1 MLARTQ
7 HYIRSSS
14 VMTFSVVIA
23 GRPNVGKSTLFNR
36 LTGKQHALVDDMPGV
51 TRDRREGDASLG
63 GMEFTLIDTA
73 GLEDA
78 PEGSLA
84 ARMTAQTEKAIDDA
98 DVTLL
103 VVDGRTGIT
112 PIDQH
117 FAQLVRRKKAK
128 VILVVNKAEGGKA
141 SNAISESYRLGF
153 GEPVAISAAHG
164 EGLSELYD
172 ALAPFA
178 KKQNYEEN
186 SQPEENIN
194 TPMQI
199 AIVGR
204 PNVGKS
210 TLVNK
215 ILGEDRVLTGP
226 EAGITR
232 DAIAVDFEFGGR
244 TIKLVDTAGM
254 RRKSNVVQKVEKLAV
269 ADTLRAVQ
277 YAHVVIL
284 VIDAQAPMEK
294 QENTIASLVEQEG
307 RAMVVAINK
316 WDTVSDKPAYLKAI
330 NEILEK
336 TLPQLKG
343 VEVVPI
349 SAETG
354 FQIPKLLKTCF
365 HLYEL
370 WNKEIGTGAL
380 NRWLESAL
388 EIHAPPL
395 VRSRRI
401 KIRYMTQKSARPPS
415 FILFSNTSDVPD
427 SYIRYLTNSLRE
439 AFKLPSVPIRIKIK
453 KNNNPY
459 VVTEE

>member
-1 MLARTQ
+1 MSFT
-7 HYIRSSS
+7 
-14 VMTFSVVIA
+14 VVIA

-73 GLEDA
+73 GLENA

-84 ARMTAQTEKAIDDA
+84 ARMTAQTERAIEDA

-112 PIDQH
+112 PIDKH
-117 FAQLVRRKKAK
+117 FSLLIRKKRGK
-128 VILVVNKAEGGKA
+128 VILVVNKSEGGRA
-141 SNAISESYRLGF
+141 SNAIAEAYSLGF
-153 GEPVAISAAHG
+153 GEAVAISAAHG

-172 ALAPFA
+172 ALAPFD
-178 KKQNYEEN
+178 KKPDDDGSEPTED
-186 SQPEENIN
+186 IN

-215 ILGEDRVLTGP
+215 ILGEDRVLTGA

-232 DAIAVDFEFGGR
+232 DAIAVDFEFDGKP
-244 TIKLVDTAGM
+244 IKLVDTAGM
-254 RRKSNVVQKVEKLAV
+254 RRKSNVTEKVEKLAV
-269 ADTLRAVQ
+269 ADSLRAVQ
-277 YAHVVIL
+277 YAHVVVL

-294 QENTIASLVEQEG
+294 QENNIAALVEQEG
-307 RAMVVAINK
+307 RAMVLAINK
-316 WDTVSDKPAYLKAI
+316 WDTVDNKPAYLKAI

-343 VEVVPI
+343 VAVVPI

-365 HLYEL
+365 QVYAL

-395 VRSRRI
+395 VKSRRI

-415 FILFSNTSDVPD
+415 FILFSNTSEIPD
-427 SYIRYLTNSLRE
+427 SYIRYLVNSMRE
-439 AFKLPSVPIRIKIK
+439 SFKLYGVPIRIKIK
-453 KNNNPY
+453 KNKNPY
-459 VVTEE
+459 AETEE

>member
-1 MLARTQ
+1 
-7 HYIRSSS
+7 
-14 VMTFSVVIA
+14 VTFTVVIA

-63 GMEFTLIDTA
+63 GMEFTIIDTA

-84 ARMTAQTEKAIDDA
+84 ARMTAQTERAIEEA
-98 DVTLL
+98 DVTLF

-112 PIDQH
+112 PIDKH
-117 FAQLVRRKKAK
+117 FAQLLRRKKTK

-141 SNAISESYRLGF
+141 REAIAESYSVGF
-153 GEPVAISAAHG
+153 GEAVAISAAHG
-164 EGLSELYD
+164 EGLGDLYD
-172 ALAPFA
+172 ALAPFSHPSSLTPHPSV
-178 KKQNYEEN
+178 ED
-186 SQPEENIN
+186 IN

-210 TLVNK
+210 TLVNR

-232 DAIAVDFEFGGR
+232 DAIAVDIEFGGKP
-244 TIKLVDTAGM
+244 IKLIDTAGM
-254 RRKSNVVQKVEKLAV
+254 RRKSNVTEKVEKLAV
-269 ADTLRAVQ
+269 SDSLRSVQ

-294 QENTIASLVEQEG
+294 QENNIASLVEQEG
-307 RAMVVAINK
+307 RALVVAINK
-316 WDTVSDKPAYLKAI
+316 WDTVNDKPAYLKAI

-336 TLPQLKG
+336 TLPQIKG
-343 VEVVPI
+343 IEVVPI

-354 FQIPKLLKTCF
+354 FQVDKLLKTCF
-365 HLYEL
+365 KVYAL
-370 WNKEIGTGAL
+370 WNTEIGTGAL

-395 VRSRRI
+395 ISGRRV
-401 KIRYMTQKSARPPS
+401 KIRYMTQKSARPPT

-427 SYIRYLTNSLRE
+427 SYIRYLVNSMRE
-439 AFKLPSVPIRIKIK
+439 SFKLFGVPIRMKIK
-453 KNNNPY
+453 KNKNPY
-459 VVTEE
+459 AESEE

>member
-1 MLARTQ
+1 
-7 HYIRSSS
+7 
-14 VMTFSVVIA
+14 MTFTVVVA
-23 GRPNVGKSTLFNR
+23 GRPNVGKSTIFNR
-36 LTGKQHALVDDMPGV
+36 LTGKRHALVDDMPGV
-51 TRDRREGDASLG
+51 TRDRREGAASLG
-63 GMEFTLIDTA
+63 GMEFTIIDTA

-78 PEGSLA
+78 KEGSLA
-84 ARMTAQTEKAIDDA
+84 ARMTLQTEKAIEEA

-103 VVDGRTGIT
+103 VVDGRSGIT
-112 PIDQH
+112 PIDSH
-117 FAQLVRRKKAK
+117 FALLIRKKYGGK
-128 VILVVNKAEGGKA
+128 KNGRVILVVNKAEGGRA
-141 SNAISESYRLGF
+141 SNTITEAYQLGF
-153 GEPVAISAAHG
+153 GEPVAISAEHG
-164 EGLSELYD
+164 EGLTELYD
-172 ALAPFA
+172 ALVPFSRED
-178 KKQNYEEN
+178 KQAEEV
-186 SQPEENIN
+186 EIEDIN

-210 TLVNK
+210 TLVNR

-232 DAIAVDFEFGGR
+232 DAIAVDFEFEGKP
-244 TIKLVDTAGM
+244 IKLVDTAGM
-254 RRKSNVVQKVEKLAV
+254 RRKSNVTQKVEKLAV
-269 ADTLRAVQ
+269 ADSLRAVQ

-307 RAMVVAINK
+307 RAMVLAINK
-316 WDTVSDKPAYLKAI
+316 WDTVGDKPAYLKAI
-330 NEILEK
+330 NEMLET

-343 VEVVPI
+343 VRVVPI

-354 FQIPKLLKTCF
+354 LNVDKLLKTCF
-365 HLYEL
+365 ALYGV

-401 KIRYMTQKSARPPS
+401 KIRYMTQKTARPPS
-415 FILFSNTSDVPD
+415 FILFSNTSEIPD
-427 SYIRYLTNSLRE
+427 SYIRYLVNNLRE
-439 AFKLPSVPIRIKIK
+439 FFKLEGVPIRMRIK
-453 KNNNPY
+453 KNKNPY
-459 VVTEE
+459 AETEEE

>member
-1 MLARTQ
+1 
-7 HYIRSSS
+7 
-14 VMTFSVVIA
+14 MTFTVVVA

-51 TRDRREGDASLG
+51 TRDRREGAASLG
-63 GMEFTLIDTA
+63 GMEFTIIDTA

-84 ARMTAQTEKAIDDA
+84 ARMTAQTEKAIDEA

-112 PIDQH
+112 PIDKH
-117 FAQLVRRKKAK
+117 FAQLVRRKKTK
-128 VILVVNKAEGGKA
+128 TILVVNKSEGGRA
-141 SNAISESYRLGF
+141 SDTISESYRLGF

-172 ALAPFA
+172 ALAPFS
-178 KKQNYEEN
+178 KEQSEHTEVI
-186 SQPEENIN
+186 EDIN

-199 AIVGR
+199 AVVGR

-244 TIKLVDTAGM
+244 AVKLVDTAGM
-254 RRKSNVVQKVEKLAV
+254 RRKSNVTAKVERLAV

-365 HLYEL
+365 NLYEL

-401 KIRYMTQKSARPPS
+401 KIRYMTQKSSRPPS
-415 FILFSNTSDVPD
+415 FILFSNTSEIPD

-439 AFKLPSVPIRIKIK
+439 TFKLPSVPIRIKIK
-453 KNNNPY
+453 KNKNPY
-459 VVTEE
+459 AETED

>member
-1 MLARTQ
+1 
-7 HYIRSSS
+7 
-14 VMTFSVVIA
+14 MTFTVVVA
-23 GRPNVGKSTLFNR
+23 GRPNVGKSTIFNR
-36 LTGKQHALVDDMPGV
+36 LTGKRHALVDDMPGV
-51 TRDRREGDASLG
+51 TRDRREGEASLG
-63 GMEFTLIDTA
+63 GMEFTIIDTA

-78 PEGSLA
+78 KEGSLA
-84 ARMTAQTEKAIDDA
+84 ARMTLQTEKAIEEA

-103 VVDGRTGIT
+103 VVDGRSGIT
-112 PIDQH
+112 PIDEH
-117 FAQLVRRKKAK
+117 FAQLIRKKYGAK
-128 VILVVNKAEGGKA
+128 KRGKIILVVNKCEGGRA
-141 SNAISESYRLGF
+141 SNTITDAYRLGF
-153 GEPVAISAAHG
+153 GEPVAISAEHG
-164 EGLSELYD
+164 EGLTELYD
-172 ALAPFA
+172 ALAPFS
-178 KKQNYEEN
+178 KFDNHEEA
-186 SQPEENIN
+186 SEVEDIN

-215 ILGEDRVLTGP
+215 ILGAERVLTGP

-232 DAIAVDFEFGGR
+232 DAISIDFEFDGKP
-244 TIKLVDTAGM
+244 IKLVDTAGM
-254 RRKSNVVQKVEKLAV
+254 RRKSNVTEKVEKLAV

-294 QENTIASLVEQEG
+294 QENNIAALVEQEG
-307 RAMVVAINK
+307 RAMVLAINK
-316 WDTVSDKPAYLKAI
+316 WDTVGDKPAYLKAI

-343 VEVVPI
+343 VAVVPI
-349 SAETG
+349 SGQTG
-354 FQIPKLLKTCF
+354 FNVDRLLKTCF
-365 HLYEL
+365 SMYGV

-395 VRSRRI
+395 VHSRRI

-415 FILFSNTSDVPD
+415 FILFSNTSDIPD
-427 SYIRYLTNSLRE
+427 SYIRYLTNSMRDFFALGG
-439 AFKLPSVPIRIKIK
+439 VPIRMRIK
-453 KNNNPY
+453 KNKNPY
-459 VVTEE
+459 AEVEEG

>member
-1 MLARTQ
+1 
-7 HYIRSSS
+7 
-14 VMTFSVVIA
+14 MTFTVVIA

-63 GMEFTLIDTA
+63 GMEFTIIDTA

-84 ARMTAQTEKAIDDA
+84 ARMTAQTERAIEEA
-98 DVTLL
+98 DVALL

-112 PIDQH
+112 PIDKH
-117 FAQLVRRKKAK
+117 FALLVRKKKTK

-141 SNAISESYRLGF
+141 STAISEAYSLGF

-164 EGLSELYD
+164 EGLSDLYD

-178 KKQNYEEN
+178 KKSDDEN
-186 SQPEENIN
+186 IEASENIN

-232 DAIAVDFEFGGR
+232 DAIAVDFEFDGKP
-244 TIKLVDTAGM
+244 IKLVDTAGM
-254 RRKSNVVQKVEKLAV
+254 RRKSNVIAKVEKLAV

-307 RAMVVAINK
+307 RAMVLAINK
-316 WDTVSDKPAYLKAI
+316 WDTVDNKPAYLKAI

-343 VEVVPI
+343 VAVVPI

-365 HLYEL
+365 QLYAL

-401 KIRYMTQKSARPPS
+401 KIRYMTQKCARPPS

-439 AFKLPSVPIRIKIK
+439 AFKLPSVPIRVKIK

>member
-1 MLARTQ
+1 MSFT
-7 HYIRSSS
+7 
-14 VMTFSVVIA
+14 VVIA

-51 TRDRREGDASLG
+51 TRDWREGDASLG

-84 ARMTAQTEKAIDDA
+84 ARMTGQTERAILEA

-103 VVDGRTGIT
+103 VVDGRVGIT
-112 PIDQH
+112 PIDKH
-117 FAQLVRRKKAK
+117 FATLLRKKKTK

-141 SNAISESYRLGF
+141 SAAISESYSLGF
-153 GEPVAISAAHG
+153 GEAVAISAAHG

-178 KKQNYEEN
+178 KKSDEED
-186 SQPEENIN
+186 EAGEDIN
-194 TPMQI
+194 TPLQI

-232 DAIAVDFEFGGR
+232 DAIAVDFEFDGKP
-244 TIKLVDTAGM
+244 IKLVDTAGM
-254 RRKSNVVQKVEKLAV
+254 RRKSNVIEKVEKLAV
-269 ADTLRAVQ
+269 ADSLRSVQ

-294 QENTIASLVEQEG
+294 QENNIAALVEQEG
-307 RAMVVAINK
+307 RALVVAINK
-316 WDTVSDKPAYLKAI
+316 WDTVADKPAYLKAI

-336 TLPQLKG
+336 TLPQLKD
-343 VEVVPI
+343 VAVVPI

-365 HLYEL
+365 KMYAL

-395 VRSRRI
+395 VKSRRI

-415 FILFSNTSDVPD
+415 FILFSNTSDIPD
-427 SYIRYLTNSLRE
+427 SYIRYLTNSMRE
-439 AFKLPSVPIRIKIK
+439 AFKLPSVPIRMKIK

-459 VVTEE
+459 AGNVD

>member
-1 MLARTQ
+1 
-7 HYIRSSS
+7 
-14 VMTFSVVIA
+14 MTFTVVIA

-51 TRDRREGDASLG
+51 TRDRREGAASIG
-63 GMEFTLIDTA
+63 GMEFTIIDTA

-78 PEGSLA
+78 PDGSLA
-84 ARMTAQTEKAIDDA
+84 ARMTAQTEQAIKEA

-103 VVDGRTGIT
+103 VVDGRAGIT
-112 PIDQH
+112 PIDRH
-117 FAQLVRRKKAK
+117 FAQLIRRKKTK
-128 VILVVNKAEGGKA
+128 IILVVNKAEGGRA
-141 SNAISESYRLGF
+141 SNTITESYSLGF

-172 ALAPFA
+172 ALAPFE
-178 KKQNYEEN
+178 KKSVHNDEVVED
-186 SQPEENIN
+186 IN

-215 ILGEDRVLTGP
+215 ILGAERVLTGP

-232 DAIAVDFEFGGR
+232 DSIAVDFEFSGKK
-244 TIKLVDTAGM
+244 IKLVDTAGM
-254 RRKSNVVQKVEKLAV
+254 RRKSNVVEKVEKLAV
-269 ADTLRAVQ
+269 SDTLRSVQ

-294 QENTIASLVEQEG
+294 QENNIASLVEQEG
-307 RAMVVAINK
+307 RAMVVAVNK
-316 WDTVSDKPAYLKAI
+316 WDTVGDKPAYLKAI
-330 NEILEK
+330 MEILEK

-343 VEVVPI
+343 IPIVPI
-349 SAETG
+349 SAQTG

-365 HLYEL
+365 QVYEL

-388 EIHAPPL
+388 AVHAPPL
-395 VRSRRI
+395 VKTRRI
-401 KIRYMTQKSARPPS
+401 KIRYITQKSARPPS
-415 FILFSNTSDVPD
+415 FILFSNISEIPD
-427 SYIRYLTNSLRE
+427 SYIRYLTNNLRE
-439 AFKLPSVPIRIKIK
+439 TFKLPAVPIRIKIK
-453 KNNNPY
+453 KNKNPY
-459 VVTEE
+459 TDGEA

>member
-1 MLARTQ
+1 
-7 HYIRSSS
+7 
-14 VMTFSVVIA
+14 MTFTVVIA

-36 LTGKQHALVDDMPGV
+36 LTGKKHALVDDMPGV

-63 GMEFTLIDTA
+63 GMEFTIVDTA

-78 PEGSLA
+78 PDGSLA
-84 ARMTAQTEKAIDDA
+84 ARMTQQTEQAIKAA

-103 VVDGRTGIT
+103 VVDGRAGIT
-112 PIDQH
+112 PIDRH
-117 FAQLVRRKKAK
+117 FAQIIRKKK
-128 VILVVNKAEGGKA
+128 SKIILVVNKAEGGRA
-141 SNAISESYRLGF
+141 SNTITEAYSLGF
-153 GEPVAISAAHG
+153 GEPVAISAEHG

-172 ALAPFA
+172 ALAPFD
-178 KKQNYEEN
+178 KKDSDDNIVVED
-186 SQPEENIN
+186 IN

-210 TLVNK
+210 TLLNK
-215 ILGEDRVLTGP
+215 ILGAERVLTGP

-232 DAIAVDFEFGGR
+232 DSIAVDFEFAGKK
-244 TIKLVDTAGM
+244 IKLVDTAGM
-254 RRKSNVVQKVEKLAV
+254 RRKSNVTEKVEKLAV

-294 QENTIASLVEQEG
+294 QENNIAALVEQEG
-307 RAMVVAINK
+307 RGLVVAVNK
-316 WDTVSDKPAYLKAI
+316 WDTVTDKPAYLKAI
-330 NEILEK
+330 TEILEK

-343 VEVVPI
+343 IPIVPI

-354 FQIPKLLKTCF
+354 FQIPKLFKTCF
-365 HLYEL
+365 QVYEL

-395 VRSRRI
+395 VKGRRI

-415 FILFSNTSDVPD
+415 FILFSNISDIPD

-453 KNNNPY
+453 KNKNPY
-459 VVTEE
+459 SQEQA